1 MMKETDMTNL
11 AKRATVEWAKLA
23 QEPISV
29 DEIKGTLYAYGSE
42 IACLRLAYEFR
53 WSGDRAKM
61 IKNQNKSIPFRFIFR
76 LEPQCS
82 IQFED

>member
-1 MMKETDMTNL
+1 MTNL